1 MLVGVDIRKQLETH
15 HIQYFRP
22 NENEATNNVRWN
34 ISWAENRCHNVAPI
48 ILKTH
53 VFRPLSVNRC
63 IKYIYVVYMFGVY
76 EYVLYVRHYNIII
89 LKTSDHK

>member
-1 MLVGVDIRKQLETH
+1 MLVGVDIRKQLGTH
-15 HIQYFRP
+15 RIQYFRP
-22 NENEATNNVRWN
+22 NENEATNIVRWN

-63 IKYIYVVYMFGVY
+63 IKYIYVRCVYKYTRIYVY
-76 EYVLYVRHYNIII
+76 ARHYNIII